1 MEKNKFYITTPI
13 YYPSG
18 EPHIGHAYCTT
29 LCDVFARYQREK
41 HKEVYFLTG
50 TDEHGQKIENNA
62 TKEGKTPQEYVDNK
76 VAIFKRLWEAMQIS
90 NDDFIRTT
98 EERHIHVVQD
108 VFSEFL
114 KNGDIY
120 LGNYEGWYCEPCE
133 SFWTETQ
140 VGEEHLCPDCHR
152 PVKREKEEAYFFK
165 TQKYLPQLMEYFS
178 KDGAIYPISRKNE
191 MLNTFIKPGLE
202 DLCVSR
208 TTFSWGVPIKE
219 NEKHV
224 AYVWLDA
231 LCNYLSALGYK
242 SGDDKLFTNFWQDET
257 SEIIHVIG
265 ADITRF
271 HTIYWPEFLIAL
283 NLRLPDKVFVHGL
296 IMMKDGK
303 MSKSKGNVVS
313 PYPLIEKYGVD
324 AVRFYLVKEV
334 IFGQDGTF
342 TPEQFIERINVDLV
356 NNYGN
361 LVSRTV
367 SMILKYYE
375 GIIPEFKEPKYEYGI
390 DLYKNI
396 KEMIVDFDSKMK
408 DLHITEAYNSLFAT
422 LDKANKYIELT
433 TPWVL
438 AKENRD
444 EELKEVMSLLSYS
457 IFVASILLK
466 PVLVTKA
473 KEALDSLGVS
483 EENQDYNNINKPE
496 ILSGLKVN
504 KTGIL
509 FPRLDVAKEVEYV
522 ANLMKGIQ

>member
-41 HKEVYFLTG
+41 HKDVYFLTG
-50 TDEHGQKIENNA
+50 TDEHGQKIQNNA
-62 TKEGKTPQEYVDNK
+62 AKEGKTPQEYVDEK
-76 VAIFKRLWEAMQIS
+76 VKIFKHLWEAMEIS
-90 NDDFIRTT
+90 NDDYIRTT
-98 EERHIHVVQD
+98 EERHIKVVQSI
-108 VFSEFL
+108 FSTFL
-114 KNGDIY
+114 KQDDIY

-140 VGEEHLCPDCHR
+140 VGENHICPDCGR
-152 PVKREKEEAYFFK
+152 EVKREKEEAYFFK
-165 TQKYLPQLMEYFS
+165 TNKYLPQLMTYFD
-178 KDGAIYPISRKNE
+178 KTDAIYPVSRKNE

-231 LCNYLSALGYK
+231 LCNYLSALGYR
-242 SGDDKLFTNFWQDET
+242 SDDETLFNKFWQDE
-257 SEIIHVIG
+257 SCEVIHVIG

-271 HTIYWPEFLIAL
+271 HTIYWPEFLMAL

-313 PYPLIEKYGVD
+313 PYPLIERYGVD

-342 TPEQFIERINVDLV
+342 TPEQFVERINADLV

-367 SMILKYYE
+367 SMIIKYFD
-375 GIIPEFKEPKYEYGI
+375 GIIPEFKETKDETSL
-390 DLYKNI
+390 DLYTSINNVI
-396 KEMIVDFDSKMK
+396 KDFDIKMK
-408 DLHITEAYNSLFAT
+408 DLHITEAYNSLFNV
-422 LDKANKYIELT
+422 LDKANKYIEVK

-438 AKENRD
+438 AKEGRID
-444 EELKEVMSLLSYS
+444 ELKEVMSYLAYAIYVS
-457 IFVASILLK
+457 SILLK
-466 PVLVTKA
+466 PVLVNKA
-473 KEALDSLGVS
+473 DEALASLGLSKDSV
-483 EENQDYNNINKPE
+483 DYNTISNPS
-496 ILSGLKVN
+496 ILNGLKVN
-504 KTGIL
+504 KSGVL
-509 FPRLDVAKEVEYV
+509 FPRLDSVKEIEYIQS
-522 ANLMKGIQ
+522 LMKGIK